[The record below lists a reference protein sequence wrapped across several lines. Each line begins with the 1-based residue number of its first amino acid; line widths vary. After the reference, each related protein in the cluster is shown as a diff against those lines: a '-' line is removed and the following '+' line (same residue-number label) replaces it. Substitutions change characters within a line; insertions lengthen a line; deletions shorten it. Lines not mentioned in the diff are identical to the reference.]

1 MKTKI
6 LILASNPAGTDQLQ
20 LNPEIRSIKDAQEK
34 YQELKINEQEQA
46 RHIFLQLVNPGE
58 DNNHTRRRVNR
69 EQIGDKNWDL
79 VTRKDGLADS
89 RLVVTSRS
97 SDDRETLEVVHEA
110 LIRHWSRLQKWFNE
124 GRVNLDKQRRIE
136 NAAQVWK
143 KSGKEIYYLLF
154 DERLR
159 EAKEFQKEQQAN
171 YPLSDLASNFVL
183 SSSKHQRDRER
194 EKRNSNIG
202 FLVTFLLVPL
212 ISTVLNDPQGVALIL
227 SKIVI
232 IAKEVVREINL
243 NDDKRLIQNIEKE
256 LKQYKTDDLEWNVDC
271 SSWEE

>member
-1 MKTKI
+1 M
-6 LILASNPAGTDQLQ
+6 
-20 LNPEIRSIKDAQEK
+20 
-34 YQELKINEQEQA
+34 
-46 RHIFLQLVNPGE
+46 
-58 DNNHTRRRVNR
+58 
-69 EQIGDKNWDL
+69 
-79 VTRKDGLADS
+79 TRKDGLADS